1 MKTFVKKYIA
11 KGKQIAAHG
20 SLYTRENAGK
30 TYVELDVRDVD
41 LLGGG
46 GRGQASAPSSTTAG
60 GGFPDEDYAPK
71 ASDDSDQFPF

>member
-1 MKTFVKKYIA
+1 
-11 KGKQIAAHG
+11 
-20 SLYTRENAGK
+20 
-30 TYVELDVRDVD
+30 VD